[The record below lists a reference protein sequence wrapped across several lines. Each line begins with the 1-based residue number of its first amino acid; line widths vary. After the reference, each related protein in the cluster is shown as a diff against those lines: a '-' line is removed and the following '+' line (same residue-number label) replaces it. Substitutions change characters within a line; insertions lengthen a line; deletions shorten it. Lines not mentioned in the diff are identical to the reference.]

1 MKPSSGFTAMI
12 HRDQVRRDLRAG
24 LLPVREI
31 ARRAGCSVRTVYRI
45 EAERERPARAPETEN
60 TLSALSAL
68 IKETEAYY
76 ENKSF

>member
-1 MKPSSGFTAMI
+1 MTD
-12 HRDQVRRDLRAG
+12 RDQVRRDLRAG

-45 EAERERPARAPETEN
+45 AAERERPAAAAAPETEN
-60 TLSALSAL
+60 AISALSAL

>member
-1 MKPSSGFTAMI
+1 MI
-12 HRDQVRRDLRAG
+12 DRDQVRRDLLAG

-45 EAERERPARAPETEN
+45 EAERERPAPAPAPESKN
-60 TLSALSAL
+60 ALSALSAL

-76 ENKSF
+76 NDRN

>member
-1 MKPSSGFTAMI
+1 MI
-12 HRDQVRRDLRAG
+12 DREQIKKDLRAG

-45 EAERERPARAPETEN
+45 QAGSGAGEAPQAEPAAEN
-60 TLSALSAL
+60 ALSALSAM